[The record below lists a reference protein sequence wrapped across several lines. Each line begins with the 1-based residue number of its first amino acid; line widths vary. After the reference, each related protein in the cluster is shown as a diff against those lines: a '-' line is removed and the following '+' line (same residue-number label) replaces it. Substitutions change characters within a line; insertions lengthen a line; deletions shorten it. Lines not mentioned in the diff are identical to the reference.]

1 MDMRSSHARARQFGQ
16 GMTEYI
22 IIVAVVAI
30 AAIAVFEF
38 FGQSI
43 RNQAAGIVTEI
54 SGQSASKEIQG
65 AQAAA
70 QGADQDAA
78 KSKGLS
84 TYDSNGGQNPGN

>member
-1 MDMRSSHARARQFGQ
+1 MRIVNGKSRQFGQ

-54 SGQSASKEIQG
+54 SGQSASKQIQG
-65 AQAAA
+65 AQADA
-70 QGADQDAA
+70 QSASQDAA
-78 KSKGLS
+78 KSKGLAS
-84 TYDSNGGQNPGN
+84 YGNGAGAQNSGN